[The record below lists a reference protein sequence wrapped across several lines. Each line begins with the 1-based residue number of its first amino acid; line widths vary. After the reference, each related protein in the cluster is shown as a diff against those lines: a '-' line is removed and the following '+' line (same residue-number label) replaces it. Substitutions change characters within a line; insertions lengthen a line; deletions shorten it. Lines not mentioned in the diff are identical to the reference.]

1 MESGDPYLSGRR
13 ENRLKMDR
21 PGGTIL
27 IIEREDSMCG
37 DPVIGFSSFFF
48 FIVSFIIG
56 DHRLLFPR
64 CYY

>member
-27 IIEREDSMCG
+27 IEREDSMCG

-48 FIVSFIIG
+48 YSEFY
-56 DHRLLFPR
+56 HW
-64 CYY
+64 

>member
-27 IIEREDSMCG
+27 IEREDSMCG